1 MSEAPLP
8 INRWLG
14 EAGLYNL
21 LLPEDVP
28 AASKTFR
35 NAGLSS
41 SASKS
46 LERSGYAVKRKFWH
60 GEVLVVGGDQRE
72 REI

>member
-1 MSEAPLP
+1 MGEAPLP
-8 INRWLG
+8 ISRWLG

-28 AASKTFR
+28 GASKTFR
-35 NAGLSS
+35 SAGLSS

-46 LERSGYAVKRKFWH
+46 VERSGYAVKKFWH
-60 GEVLVVGGDQRE
+60 GEVLVVGSDQRE